1 MWKTVKLGDI
11 CENLDA
17 KRVPI
22 TKGKRVP
29 GKVPY
34 YGASG
39 IVDYVEGY
47 IFNENLLLVS
57 EDGANLLARTYPIA
71 FSISGK
77 TWVNNHAHVLRF
89 KDECTRWF
97 IEYYLNSISLSKFVS
112 GMAQPKL
119 NQKML
124 LSIPVSLPPLAEQKR
139 IVAKLDAAFA
149 EIDKAV
155 EVANAKEAEVEK
167 LKATYLDEQL
177 NKLFNEIS
185 TVCLSDVCKRVSV
198 GHVGPTS
205 KYYCDEGIP
214 FIRTQN
220 VSKNGFDDTELRYI
234 TREFHA
240 SIKKSQ
246 LKAGDVL
253 LSRVVIDEMR
263 TAIVPENYG
272 EANCANVILIRPSEK
287 LSPQYLSLLI
297 KSRKSQTY
305 FMGVKKGAAQ
315 QVVNTGILKAWT
327 IPLPSVEKQ
336 DAFVEQIMSS
346 LKHKDA
352 LKRSVAEKIKELA
365 NLKSAI
371 LAQELQSEAA

>member
-1 MWKTVKLGDI
+1 MWKKVRLGDI

-22 TKGKRVP
+22 TKAKRVP

-89 KDECTRWF
+89 KDECTRRF

-124 LSIPVSLPPLAEQKR
+124 VSIPVSLPPLAEQQR

-149 EIDKAV
+149 EIDGAV
-155 EVANAKEAEVEK
+155 EGIKSKEIEVQKLKTSLLSSSLGGNAVIWKNQKLNDVIEKGETINPTTNPNAKFSYIDVSSVDRAS
-167 LKATYLDEQL
+167 
-177 NKLFNEIS
+177 FCIS
-185 TVCLSDVCKRVSV
+185 KTQTLLGKDAPSRARRAV
-198 GHVGPTS
+198 
-205 KYYCDEGIP
+205 
-214 FIRTQN
+214 RT
-220 VSKNGFDDTELRYI
+220 
-234 TREFHA
+234 
-240 SIKKSQ
+240 
-246 LKAGDVL
+246 GDVL
-253 LSRVVIDEMR
+253 FATIRPTLQRVAV
-263 TAIVPENYG
+263 VPERLNG
-272 EANCANVILIRPSEK
+272 EVCSTGYIVLRPKANMICSKFIFYYMLSEK
-287 LSPQYLSLLI
+287 VNAEMEGLQTGASYPAVNDTQVKNLHISYPSLAEQQRIVSKLDAAFREIGNANDSII
-297 KSRKSQTY
+297 KS
-305 FMGVKKGAAQ
+305 
-315 QVVNTGILKAWT
+315 KASY
-327 IPLPSVEKQ
+327 LE
-336 DAFVEQIMSS
+336 
-346 LKHKDA
+346 
-352 LKRSVAEKIKELA
+352 
-365 NLKSAI
+365 LKSAI
-371 LAQELQSEAA
+371 LVQELQSEVA

>member
-1 MWKTVKLGDI
+1 MWKKVRLGDI

-22 TKGKRVP
+22 TKAKRVP

-89 KDECTRWF
+89 KDECTRRF

-124 LSIPVSLPPLAEQKR
+124 VSIPVSLPPLAEQQR

-149 EIDKAV
+149 EIDGAIEAVKSQIEYSKDFLDSTIEELFNNKEYAEHRMDDICTFVGGSQPPKSVFEYEKSENNIRLIQIRDYKSDKHIVYIPKDMARRFCNQSDVMIGRYGPPIFQILRGISGSYNVALMKAIP
-155 EVANAKEAEVEK
+155 KENILNDYLFYF
-167 LKATYLDEQL
+167 LKNKKIQNFVINKSTRAAGQSGVNKAALEPYIIHLPPLDIQKFIL
-177 NKLFNEIS
+177 NKCEKIQNQKIQ
-185 TVCLSDVCKRVSV
+185 LSNTYK
-198 GHVGPTS
+198 T
-205 KYYCDEGIP
+205 K
-214 FIRTQN
+214 
-220 VSKNGFDDTELRYI
+220 L
-234 TREFHA
+234 
-240 SIKKSQ
+240 
-246 LKAGDVL
+246 
-253 LSRVVIDEMR
+253 
-263 TAIVPENYG
+263 EN
-272 EANCANVILIRPSEK
+272 LI
-287 LSPQYLSLLI
+287 
-297 KSRKSQTY
+297 
-305 FMGVKKGAAQ
+305 
-315 QVVNTGILKAWT
+315 
-327 IPLPSVEKQ
+327 
-336 DAFVEQIMSS
+336 S
-346 LKHKDA
+346 LK
-352 LKRSVAEKIKELA
+352 S
-365 NLKSAI
+365 SI